1 MRVQDRIAAL
11 SVYRFLT
18 LACFGAVARARFG
31 ASAPRHDS
39 MTLRTI
45 VLANAKGGA
54 GKSTLAA
61 GLAVAAVSYGEK
73 VIALDLDPQG
83 SLANWGE
90 ARAATDVAVERVDG
104 ERLAQLPQI
113 LAALDRRG
121 FTIAILDTPGMDS
134 TGGNLAMR
142 AADLCLV
149 PARPSRLDLQATLP
163 TIQALL
169 RLGLKDC
176 FAFVLNQCP
185 PGRSSRA
192 AEAAAG
198 LAVFGLLAEP
208 TIAQRA
214 DHQDALAAGQG
225 VTEFAPEGKAA
236 EEVRALW
243 GWVSRKLNKGKAQH
257 GEAHAAVDDRRPVAP
272 V

>member
-1 MRVQDRIAAL
+1 M
-11 SVYRFLT
+11 
-18 LACFGAVARARFG
+18 
-31 ASAPRHDS
+31 

-45 VLANAKGGA
+45 VLANAKGGT

-61 GLAVAAVSYGEK
+61 SLAVAAAAAGEK
-73 VIALDLDPQG
+73 VVALDLDPQG

-90 ARAATDVAVERVDG
+90 AREAEDLVVDRVSS
-104 ERLAQLPQI
+104 ERLGQLPHI
-113 LAALDRRG
+113 LAALDQRG
-121 FTIAILDTPGMDS
+121 FTVAILDTPGLDS

-149 PARPSRLDLQATLP
+149 PARPSRLDLQATVT

-169 RLGLKDC
+169 RLDLKDR

-192 AEAAAG
+192 TEAAAG
-198 LAVFGLLAEP
+198 LAAFGLLAEP
-208 TIAQRA
+208 IIAQRA

-225 VTEFAPEGKAA
+225 VTEFAPDGKAA
-236 EEVRALW
+236 EEVLALW
-243 GWVSRKLNKGKAQH
+243 GWVSRKLKGKAH
-257 GEAHAAVDDRRPVAP
+257 GEARATVNDQRPVASA
-272 V
+272 